1 MVRSMTG
8 YGRAEEEFGGA
19 RVEVEIRS
27 VNHRY
32 CEVVVRV
39 PKFLAALE
47 PQVRT
52 LIQDRASRGKISVSI
67 SWDGDGGTL
76 GELRLNGDVA
86 ERYMKL
92 FDELK
97 TRYGL
102 AGDVDLSLFV
112 GLPDLLRWES
122 PDVDETEA
130 WKFVERI
137 SARAVEDLNE
147 MKQREGRALEV
158 DLRRRIG
165 FVDTAL
171 TRIRGRAA
179 QQVAAAR
186 EKLRQRISLLVDPG
200 EVDPGR
206 LEQEV
211 AILADRIDITEECVR
226 LDSHNRQ
233 FIALLEGPEL
243 AGRKL
248 NFILQ
253 EMNRE
258 ANTMG
263 SKAADV
269 EIVNEVIAIKEEI
282 EKIREQVQ
290 NVE

>member
-1 MVRSMTG
+1 MTG